1 MPENSEIEETEKD
14 VSLGNLGRA
23 SLHTIY
29 EHEWIIVRRS
39 TPNFF
44 TINNYKHRQ
53 TGPNWGE
60 LWIGSNEWE

>member
-1 MPENSEIEETEKD
+1 MPENSEIEETEKG
-14 VSLGNLGRA
+14 VCLGNGGRP

-39 TPNFF
+39 MPNFF
-44 TINNYKHRQ
+44 TINNYKYRQ

-60 LWIGSNEWE
+60 WRIGSNEWE

>member
-14 VSLGNLGRA
+14 VSLGNGGRA

-53 TGPNWGE
+53 TGPN
-60 LWIGSNEWE
+60 